1 MAVEPH
7 DGSSLPDVLVENNP
21 LSDDPVAQGD
31 DHLRLLKIVVK
42 NFWTQ
47 YLAAGASFD
56 SRLDDLEAVAAVG
69 DAATLGGQNAL
80 FYQNSSNQ
88 AFGTLPAARLS
99 GTYGINISG
108 NAATA
113 TLATD
118 ATHAADADEALHAAD
133 SDKLGGQTL
142 AQIEARFG
150 QTLEY
155 STVSTT
161 TVPGSGTYTVH
172 TLSLPAATVTKTF
185 AYIQASA
192 KLAVTGG
199 SVDSV
204 SCSAALNVYAMPSN
218 TLLALVG
225 SVADSTGDGGLYNE
239 ASVDA
244 IVSGTSLVVLPA
256 GTTGLRF
263 SATYAVYS
271 GGWVSGSY
279 GLLNVLARVGI

>member
-56 SRLDDLEAVAAVG
+56 SRLDDLEAFAASG

-142 AQIEARFG
+142 AQIEARFA

-161 TVPGSGTYTVH
+161 TIPGPGTYTVH
-172 TLSLPAATVTKTF
+172 TLSLPAATVTKTL
-185 AYIQASA
+185 AYIQTSA
-192 KLAVTGG
+192 RLAVTAGY
-199 SVDSV
+199 SDEV

-225 SVADSTGDGGLYNE
+225 SVADSGGGGWLDS

-244 IVSGTSLVVLPA
+244 IVSGNSLVVLPA
-256 GTTGLRF
+256 GTSGLRF
-263 SATYAVYS
+263 SATYVIY
-271 GGWVSGSY
+271 GGGLVSGSY
-279 GLLNVLARVGI
+279 GLLNAFARVGI